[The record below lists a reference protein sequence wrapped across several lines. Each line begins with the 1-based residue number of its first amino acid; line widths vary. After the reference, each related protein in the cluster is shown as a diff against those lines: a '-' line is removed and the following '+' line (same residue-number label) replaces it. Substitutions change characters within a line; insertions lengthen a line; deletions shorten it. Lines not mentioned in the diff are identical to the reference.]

1 MDARTIRQAIVDGLE
16 AGGVGRI
23 NEKRIRD
30 AFLAADVDLT
40 LAELDMDSLARM
52 ELCIANELSTGISLV
67 PEELGRHR
75 TLGELA
81 REIEGRCR

>member
-16 AGGVGRI
+16 AGGVGLI
-23 NEKRIRD
+23 GEKRTRD
-30 AFLAADVDLT
+30 AFLAGGADLT
-40 LAELDMDSLARM
+40 QAELGMDSLARM
-52 ELCIANELSTGISLV
+52 ELCIAIELSTGISLV
-67 PEELGRHR
+67 PEELGRYR